1 MPSGVPQPCP
11 GTPPCPIPA
20 AFGFLV
26 GFLGVLLGFWSGSV
40 MFPSL
45 MDAEI
50 PDVGTLDVIPAGN
63 FHLPVADGDF
73 SHFYSIF
80 FYFLLF

>member
-1 MPSGVPQPCP
+1 MSPS
-11 GTPPCPIPA
+11 PA
-20 AFGFLV
+20 LAHHPAPSQQLLGFLV

-73 SHFYSIF
+73 SHFSSIF